1 MLHDTHTARAAI
13 LARLRQG
20 KPPFEDVPPAPEHPL
35 PVTQLSPTE
44 SADPEALLA
53 RFRAEVER
61 LGVQFQHAANAE
73 EALEMLLARLRAEGV
88 QEALVW
94 EKLPIQGVAQA
105 LEAAQVRLIV
115 PKISGVNRKAAY
127 QALDSVPVGIS
138 GVDAAFATTG
148 TLALVT
154 EAGQGRLP
162 SLLPP
167 LHIALL
173 PRQNLYARPE
183 NWLHTHGAETLKRSR
198 SVVFVTGPSRTGDIE
213 MQIIIG
219 VHGPKWLHVIAFDQ

>member
-1 MLHDTHTARAAI
+1 MMHDTHTARAAI
-13 LARLRQG
+13 LARLRGG
-20 KPPFEDVPPAPEHPL
+20 KPPFEDVPPAPEQPL

-53 RFRAEVER
+53 RFRTEVER
-61 LGVQFQHAANAE
+61 LGVRFQHAATAE
-73 EALEMLLARLRAEGV
+73 GALDLLLARLRAEDA

-105 LEAAQVRLIV
+105 LESMQVRPIM
-115 PKISGVNRKAAY
+115 PKINGADRKATY
-127 QALDSVPVGIS
+127 QALDSVPIGIS

-154 EAGQGRLP
+154 QAGQGRLP

-173 PRQNLYARPE
+173 PRQNLYPRPE
-183 NWLHTHGAETLKRSR
+183 NWLYAHGAETLRRSR

-219 VHGPKWLHVIAFDQ
+219 VHGPKWLHIIAFD

>member
-1 MLHDTHTARAAI
+1 MTHDTQAARAAI

-20 KPPFEDVPPAPEHPL
+20 KPPFEDVPAAPEHPL

-61 LGVQFQHAANAE
+61 LGVLFQQAANAE
-73 EALEMLLARLRAEGV
+73 GALDLLLARLRAEGA
-88 QEALVW
+88 QEVLVW
-94 EKLPIQGVAQA
+94 ENLPLQGVAQA
-105 LEAAQVRLIV
+105 LESARVRPIV
-115 PKISGVNRKAAY
+115 PKISGADRKAAY
-127 QALDSVPVGIS
+127 QALDAVPIGIS

-148 TLALVT
+148 TLALIT
-154 EAGQGRLP
+154 EAGQSRLP

-183 NWLHTHGAETLKRSR
+183 NWLHTHGAATLKRSR

-219 VHGPKWLHVIAFDQ
+219 VHGPKWLHIIAFD